1 MEANMN
7 TKGHGKRDKGQGFGT
22 FLSLVPCLLS
32 LCCAIVA
39 APAIAQPYP
48 AKPVRLIIPYPPG
61 GGSDTIGRPL
71 AQKMSE
77 GIGQQIVVENRGG
90 ANGNIG
96 MEYVAR
102 SAPDGYTLVFAL
114 SAQLAVNPGLYQKI
128 PYDSLKDYAP
138 ITLLGAG
145 GYILVAHPSLPVKS
159 VKELIALAKS
169 RPGQIAYSSSGNG
182 SGGHLAAELL
192 NHMAGIKTLHVPYK
206 GGGPALVD
214 LLAGQVQL
222 LFSTQLSS
230 WQHIQAGRIRALAS
244 STAKRPASLPD
255 LPTIAE
261 SGLPGY
267 DAGVWYAVL
276 APAGTPREII
286 TRLNSEVV
294 RVLAQPDYR
303 KLLVNNTIEPIGSPP
318 EQLGQYIKS
327 ELVKWAK
334 VIKDA
339 NVRVD

>member
-1 MEANMN
+1 MDA
-7 TKGHGKRDKGQGFGT
+7 KAKGKREKGKGAGKYFSLSP
-22 FLSLVPCLLS
+22 FLFP
-32 LCCAIVA
+32 LCCAIVVGTA
-39 APAIAQPYP
+39 MAQPYP
-48 AKPVRLIIPYPPG
+48 AKPIRLIIPYPPG

-77 GIGQQIVVENRGG
+77 GLGQQIVVENRGG

-96 MEYVAR
+96 MEAAAR
-102 SAPDGYTLVFAL
+102 STPDGYTLIFAL
-114 SAQLAVNPGLYQKI
+114 SAQLAINPGLYKKI
-128 PYDSLKDYAP
+128 PYDPIKDFSP
-138 ITLLGAG
+138 ITLLGSG

-159 VKELIALAKS
+159 VKELIALAKAH
-169 RPGQIAYSSSGNG
+169 PGQIAYSSSGNG
-182 SGGHLAAELL
+182 SGGHLASELL

-222 LFSTQLSS
+222 LFATQLAS
-230 WQHIQAGRIRALAS
+230 WQHIQAGRIRALAT
-244 STAKRPASLPD
+244 STAKRPPSLPD
-255 LPTIAE
+255 LPTVAE
-261 SGLPGY
+261 SGVPGF

-286 TRLNSEVV
+286 TRLNGEAV

-318 EQLGQYIKS
+318 EALSSYIKS
-327 ELVKWAK
+327 ELVKWGK

-339 NVRVD
+339 GMHVD